1 MITSLSYQK
10 EITFKAEEI
19 LIEKTDNDLELK
31 MKTHIYSNC
40 MRTAKIKLTLRRL
53 QRNQL
58 PEEDGFHSEEDRKE
72 MYMDKFNKS
81 NGAND
86 GLVRWNIAKRL
97 IAL

>member
-1 MITSLSYQK
+1 
-10 EITFKAEEI
+10 
-19 LIEKTDNDLELK
+19 
-31 MKTHIYSNC
+31 
-40 MRTAKIKLTLRRL
+40 MRTAKIKL